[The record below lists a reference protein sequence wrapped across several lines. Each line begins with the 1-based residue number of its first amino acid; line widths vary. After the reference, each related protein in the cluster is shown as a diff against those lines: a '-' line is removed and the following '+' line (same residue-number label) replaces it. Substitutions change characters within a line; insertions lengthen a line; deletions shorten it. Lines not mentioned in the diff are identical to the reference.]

1 MTCGS
6 DRTIAYGL
14 DLAGYSQGKKSALAR
29 VEWPGEG
36 PVKAKSLRGH
46 PFACPAKGIDKL
58 DTEREQN
65 EIDRI
70 LAEGNLCVDV
80 PIDLQGLMGLDSAE
94 SSSSSYPRFIWELT
108 LRPVDCAFHA
118 RPPLA
123 DRIGAPVVRFRNIL
137 TKSQRSQLGSR
148 LWETYPGATLELVT
162 RTKPGYKKGRAKSE
176 AGEWVPIREGCTA
189 DEELACLATALS
201 VAANPGTEL
210 NDDELDAVLC
220 ALAGVAPK
228 CALLFGCGLEEVV
241 SCRINKMAGT
251 EDTAFAAPKGY
262 VLVGRRFWSEIRL
275 E

>member
-1 MTCGS
+1 MTCGT
-6 DRTIAYGL
+6 DRKIAYGL
-14 DLAGYSQGKKSALAR
+14 DLAGYSRGEKSALVR

-46 PFACPAKGIDKL
+46 PFARAAKGIDTL
-58 DTEREQN
+58 DPECEQN
-65 EIDRI
+65 KIDHI

-94 SSSSSYPRFIWELT
+94 SSRSLCPRFIWELT
-108 LRPVDCAFHA
+108 LRPVDHAFHA

-137 TKSQRSQLGSR
+137 TKPQRRQLGSR
-148 LWETYPGATLELVT
+148 LWETYPGATLELMT

-176 AGEWVPIREGCTA
+176 VGEWVPSREGCTA
-189 DEELACLATALS
+189 DEELACLANVLS
-201 VAANPGTEL
+201 VTAKPGTEL

-228 CALLFGCGLEEVV
+228 CALLFGCGLEEVI
-241 SCRINKMAGT
+241 SSRINKAPGT

-262 VLVGRRFWSEIRL
+262 VLLDRRFWSEIRL
-275 E
+275 D